1 MDFYA
6 IGVRTIEKG
15 ANKGLKEVYPDYL
28 VKRSKD
34 LMVRGR
40 AFYAIWD
47 EKAGLWSTDEY
58 DIQRLMDEELNA
70 RADELEAEDG
80 VRPIV
85 RSLSSFGT
93 NSWAQFRKY
102 LQNISDHSHQL
113 DDHITFADTPVKKTD
128 YVSKRVPYAL
138 QPGDHSAWDALLDK
152 LYFPEERAKIE
163 WAIGAVVSG
172 DSKKIQKFLVLY
184 GSAGTGKSTIL
195 NVIQKM
201 FQGYTTTFEAKALG
215 MSSGAFAT
223 EVFKDNPLVAIQHDG
238 DLSKIEDNTRLNSI
252 ISHEEM
258 TMNEKYKPSY
268 TARVNAFLFMGTNQ
282 PVKISDAKSGI
293 IRRLID
299 VKPSGLVFTP
309 NEYHNLVAKV
319 EFEIGAI
326 AHHCLQVYREM
337 GKNAYSHYRPKDM
350 MMQTNVF
357 VNYVEDQFDLFKEQ
371 DGTTLKQAYALY
383 KEYCDNTGIE
393 RPLPQYKFRE
403 ELRNYFDHF
412 EDRGMQEGKTVRSV
426 YSGFQTDKFNT
437 LQHSDVKDIVSKLV
451 LDQSKSLLDDLFKDQ
466 PAQLSRVAPDGSEI
480 PEKYWSDK
488 ERYISGEL
496 KKPKPSQV
504 CSTTLKD
511 LDTSKVHFVKVP
523 DNHIVI
529 DFDLV
534 GDDGEKS
541 LDLNLE
547 AASKWP
553 ATYAETSKSGK
564 GVHLHYDYTGADIE
578 LLDQNYADGIEVKV
592 YSGDSS
598 LRRRVT
604 RCNNVPVAPISS
616 GLPLKEKK
624 VLSTNTI
631 QSEKGLRD
639 LVERN
644 LRKEIHPGTKPSIDF
659 IKKILDDAH
668 REGLEYDLTDMRPR
682 ILAFANNSSNQP
694 LICLKTVQQMKFA
707 SDLLSESNKLA
718 EGPND
723 IRPENSSKTDDR
735 IAFFDIEVYPNLFL
749 VCWKFEGEGASVVKM
764 LNPKAE
770 DIEALFK
777 LKLVG
782 FNNRRYDNH
791 ILYAAFM
798 GYSIEE
804 LYKLSQ
810 KMIAENNRAALFG
823 EAYNLSYADIFDFS
837 SKKQGLKKFMIE
849 LGITK
854 QEMEIPWDQPVSPD
868 KVDKVIEYC
877 VNDVLGT
884 EAVFN
889 ARKQDFVARQILADL
904 SGLTVNETTQKHTA
918 KIIFGNDRQPQK
930 KFKYTDLSER
940 FPGYKFEA
948 GKSSYKGEDPSEG
961 GYVYAQPGMYQNVA
975 VLDVASMHP
984 TSIIELN
991 LFGDDY
997 TPNFKDLL
1005 DARIA
1010 IKRGEYDRAKKMLDG
1025 KLTPYL
1031 KDEGDA
1037 KDLSYALKIVINIVY
1052 GLTSAKFE
1060 NAFRDVRNRDN
1071 IVAKRG
1077 ALFMIDLKEFVES
1090 KGFEVAHIK
1099 TDSIKIPNAT
1109 PEIIKEVTD
1118 FGASY
1123 GYDFEH
1129 EATYDSFCLVND
1141 AVYIARKG
1149 EDWEAIGAQFKHP
1162 YVFKKLF
1169 SKEEITFNDLCE
1181 TKNVTQGAIYLDL
1194 NYEDKENPTKIED
1207 MQFIGKIGRFVP
1219 VDPGNGGGVL
1229 YRVKDDKAYAV
1240 TGTRGYLWVE
1250 AHIAEQL
1257 PESAV
1262 DFSYF
1267 DELADKAFEQI
1278 EFYGPFVDLLSKKQ
1292 LRSFESSQLAKA
1304 A

>member
-437 LQHSDVKDIVSKLV
+437 LQHSYVKDIVSKLV

-511 LDTSKVHFVKVP
+511 LNTSKVHFVKVP

>member
-1 MDFYA
+1 MDFYT

-15 ANKGLKEVYPDYL
+15 ANKGLKEIYPDYL

-80 VRPIV
+80 VRPII
-85 RSLSSFGT
+85 RHLSSFGT

-138 QPGDHSAWDALLDK
+138 QPGDHSAWDALLGK
-152 LYFPEERAKIE
+152 LYTPEERAKIE

-201 FQGYTTTFEAKALG
+201 FEGYTTTFEAKALG

-299 VKPSGLVFTP
+299 VKPSGLVFAP
-309 NEYHNLVAKV
+309 NEYHNLIAKV
-319 EFEIGAI
+319 DFEIGAI

-426 YSGFQTDKFNT
+426 YSGFQKDKFNT
-437 LQHSDVKDIVSKLV
+437 LQHSEVKEIVSKLI

-466 PAQLSRVAPDGSEI
+466 PAQVSRVAPDGSEI

-488 ERYISGEL
+488 ERYIQGEL

-511 LDTSKVHFVKVP
+511 LDTSKIHFVKVP

-553 ATYAETSKSGK
+553 ATYAELSKSGK
-564 GVHLHYDYTGADIE
+564 GVHLHYEYAGADIE

-624 VLSTNTI
+624 VLSSNTI

-668 REGLEYDLTDMRPR
+668 KEGLEYDLTDLRPR

-723 IRPENSSKTDDR
+723 NRPENSSKTDDR

-823 EAYNLSYADIFDFS
+823 EAYNLSYADIYDFS

-948 GKSSYKGEDPSEG
+948 GKSQYKGEDPSEG

-1037 KDLSYALKIVINIVY
+1037 KALSYALKIVINIVY

-1109 PEIIKEVTD
+1109 PEIIKEVTE

-1141 AVYIARKG
+1141 AVYIARKN
-1149 EDWEAIGAQFKHP
+1149 EDWEAVGAQFKHP
-1162 YVFKKLF
+1162 YVFKKMF

-1194 NYEDKENPTKIED
+1194 HHETKEADTKIED

-1262 DFSYF
+1262 DFNYF
-1267 DELADKAFEQI
+1267 DELVQKAFEQI

-1292 LRSFESSQLAKA
+1292 LRSFEASQLSQA

>member
-138 QPGDHSAWDALLDK
+138 QPGDHSAWDALLGK
-152 LYFPEERAKIE
+152 LYTPEERAKIE

-201 FQGYTTTFEAKALG
+201 FEGYTTTFEAKALG

-299 VKPSGLVFTP
+299 VKPSGLVFAP
-309 NEYHNLVAKV
+309 NEYHNLIAKV

-357 VNYVEDQFDLFKEQ
+357 VNFVEDQFDLFKDQ

-412 EDRGMQEGKTVRSV
+412 EDRTMQEGKSVRSV

-437 LQHSDVKDIVSKLV
+437 LMHSEVKEIVSKLV

-466 PAQLSRVAPDGSEI
+466 PAQTSRVAPDGSEI
-480 PEKYWSDK
+480 PEKYWTDK

-511 LDTSKVHFVKVP
+511 LDTSKIHFVKVP
-523 DNHIVI
+523 DKHIVI

-553 ATYAETSKSGK
+553 ATYAELSKSGK

-668 REGLEYDLTDMRPR
+668 REGLEYDLTDLRPR

-823 EAYNLSYADIFDFS
+823 EAYNLSYADIYDFS

-930 KFKYTDLSER
+930 KFKYTNLSER

-1031 KDEGDA
+1031 KDEKDA
-1037 KDLSYALKIVINIVY
+1037 VALSYALKIVINIVY

-1109 PEIIKEVTD
+1109 PEIIKEVTE

-1194 NYEDKENPTKIED
+1194 NYENKEGDTKIED

-1250 AHIAEQL
+1250 AHIAEKL